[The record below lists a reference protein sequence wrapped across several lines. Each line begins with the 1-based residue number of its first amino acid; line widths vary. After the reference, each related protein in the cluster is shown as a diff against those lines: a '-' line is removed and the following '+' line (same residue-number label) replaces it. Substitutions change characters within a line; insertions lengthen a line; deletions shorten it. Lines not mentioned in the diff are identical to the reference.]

1 MPTFLAV
8 PERGMLHGAG
18 RRTPPIVPPTWL
30 VCKQLRFGTLREC
43 LLPFRSPMSRLH
55 YLAAL
60 LFLGLSLLILGA
72 SRPAYVLDIQN
83 APRAGTAEGW
93 FTAIRPN
100 CNTLEVDLAFRQSP
114 PPQGTRGAGF
124 AAACL
129 ALADRIDEARDR
141 IMSLAPDDRSVAA
154 GIVFDVGHPVADA
167 GDDRSAGPIMGLVVE
182 FWPNHYMALYHAGM
196 ARYATGDLVLAQ
208 SYLDRFLRFYEPD
221 DGWRRNAVTVLQR
234 LSVE

>member
-1 MPTFLAV
+1 
-8 PERGMLHGAG
+8 
-18 RRTPPIVPPTWL
+18 
-30 VCKQLRFGTLREC
+30 
-43 LLPFRSPMSRLH
+43 MSRLH
-55 YLAAL
+55 YFAAL

-72 SRPAYVLDIQN
+72 SGPRAYVMDIQN
-83 APRAGTAEGW
+83 SPRAGTAEQW

-100 CNTLEVDLAFRQSP
+100 CNTLEVDLALRQSP
-114 PPQGTRGAGF
+114 PPEGTRGAGF

-141 IMSLAPDDRSVAA
+141 IEALPAADRHVAA

-196 ARYATGDLVLAQ
+196 ARYATGDLMLAQ
-208 SYLDRFLRFYEPD
+208 GSLDRFLRYYEPD
-221 DGWRRNAVTVLQR
+221 DGWRRNAITVLRR
-234 LSVE
+234 LTVE